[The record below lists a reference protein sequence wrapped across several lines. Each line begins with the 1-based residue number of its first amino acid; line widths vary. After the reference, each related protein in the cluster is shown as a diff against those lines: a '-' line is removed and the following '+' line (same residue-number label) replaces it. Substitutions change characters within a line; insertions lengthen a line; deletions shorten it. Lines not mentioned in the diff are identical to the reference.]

1 MPRTARSIVV
11 DCPMHIVQRGINR
24 SPCFFGEADYTNY
37 LRYLALFSA
46 RFACSVHA
54 YCLMTN
60 HVHLLLTPHATEACA
75 RVMKNLNQRYV
86 QGVNHRLGRSGTLWE
101 GRFHSSL
108 VTSHHYAL
116 ACYRYIE
123 LNPVRAAIAPS
134 PGQYPWS
141 SYRTNAEGEESG
153 FVRPH
158 AAYEALGREKDA
170 RIRSYKEVCALGTTT
185 TEDDEIRKA
194 TRAGSVIGA
203 PRKSRGRPPKRDEI
217 NGVRPH
223 FQG

>member
-86 QGVNHRLGRSGTLWE
+86 QGVNHRLGRSGTLW
-101 GRFHSSL
+101 GRSL
-108 VTSHHYAL
+108 SFL
-116 ACYRYIE
+116 AGDLAPLCARLLPLYRAQ
-123 LNPVRAAIAPS
+123 P
-134 PGQYPWS
+134 
-141 SYRTNAEGEESG
+141 
-153 FVRPH
+153 
-158 AAYEALGREKDA
+158 
-170 RIRSYKEVCALGTTT
+170 
-185 TEDDEIRKA
+185 
-194 TRAGSVIGA
+194 RAGRYCSVTGSI
-203 PRKSRGRPPKRDEI
+203 PLVQLSDE
-217 NGVRPH
+217 R
-223 FQG
+223 